1 MSRSTNRGRG
11 DRVRDRQLAR
21 RRRADQRLHDARR
34 AQQHAARAEM
44 EAVDRERMR
53 NLLRLGVSVADIARI
68 IAGDDV
74 QAVRRTLDAL
84 QDLLG
89 DLWGVDERVDCEHVA
104 IAVLELN
111 TLDDLALQAAT
122 RP

>member
-1 MSRSTNRGRG
+1 MSRSTIRGRG
-11 DRVRDRQLAR
+11 HRVDDRQLAR

-34 AQQHAARAEM
+34 AQQHATRAEFD
-44 EAVDRERMR
+44 AVDRERMR
-53 NLLRLGVSVADIARI
+53 DLLRAGVPVTTIARL

-74 QAVRRTLDAL
+74 EAMRRTLDAL
-84 QDLLG
+84 QDLLR
-89 DLWGVDERVDCEHVA
+89 DLWGRDERIDCETTA
-104 IAVLELN
+104 TAVLELA

>member
-1 MSRSTNRGRG
+1 MSRSTTRGRG
-11 DRVRDRQLAR
+11 HRVDDRQQAR

-34 AQQHAARAEM
+34 AAQHAAQADLDT
-44 EAVDRERMR
+44 VDRERMR
-53 NLLRLGVSVADIARI
+53 DLLRVGLPVATIAHL

-74 QAVRRTLDAL
+74 DQLRRALDAL

-89 DLWGVDERVDCEHVA
+89 DLWGRDERVDCETTA
-104 IAVLELN
+104 IAVLELA
-111 TLDDLALQAAT
+111 TLDDLQLQVAT

>member
-34 AQQHAARAEM
+34 AQQHAAGVEL

-53 NLLRLGVSVADIARI
+53 DLLRLGVPVATIARL

-74 QAVRRTLDAL
+74 QSMRRTLDAL

-89 DLWGVDERVDCEHVA
+89 DLWGRDERIDCETTA
-104 IAVLELN
+104 IAVLELA
-111 TLDDLALQAAT
+111 TLDDLALQVAT